1 LIQDINLL
9 CYFVKHIQEV
19 DVTNVKPMRSILD
32 DGINLNLYNEEEE
45 EEEEENEEDKNEN
58 QGREL
63 LKRANVLYKEFY
75 VVKTGDNY

>member
-1 LIQDINLL
+1 
-9 CYFVKHIQEV
+9 
-19 DVTNVKPMRSILD
+19 MRSILE
-32 DGINLNLYNEEEE
+32 DGINLNLYDE

-75 VVKTGDNY
+75 VVKTGNNNNY